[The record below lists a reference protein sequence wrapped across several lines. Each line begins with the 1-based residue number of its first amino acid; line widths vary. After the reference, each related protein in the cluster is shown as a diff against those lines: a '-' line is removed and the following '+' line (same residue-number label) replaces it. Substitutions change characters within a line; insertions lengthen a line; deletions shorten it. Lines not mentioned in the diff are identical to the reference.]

1 MHTAKIQEIPM
12 MEQPTALEGGT
23 SETRETGKPG
33 IPGPRHADI
42 IYRSATPTDGARM
55 WEFVQAAGTLELN
68 PSYAYILLCQHFGD
82 TCLVAEKDGEIVGF
96 VLAYIPPRQDDTVF
110 VWQVGVSTKVR
121 KRGVGIQLLRHLL
134 ALDGCRNV
142 RYIEASITPSNRP
155 SQSLFRSFARKWG
168 VPCRKIPFFPAEF
181 FPEEHEGEDLFRV
194 GPLEWPEA

>member
-1 MHTAKIQEIPM
+1 M
-12 MEQPTALEGGT
+12 MEQPTALEGGA
-23 SETRETGKPG
+23 SEGGKPG

-96 VLAYIPPRQDDTVF
+96 VLAYVPPRQDDTVF

-134 ALDGCRNV
+134 ALDGCRSV
-142 RYIEASITPSNRP
+142 RYIEASVTPSNRP
-155 SQSLFRSFARKWG
+155 SQNLFRSFARKWG
-168 VPCRKIPFFPAEF
+168 VTCRKIPFFPAEF
-181 FPEEHEGEDLFRV
+181 FPENHEAEDLFRV